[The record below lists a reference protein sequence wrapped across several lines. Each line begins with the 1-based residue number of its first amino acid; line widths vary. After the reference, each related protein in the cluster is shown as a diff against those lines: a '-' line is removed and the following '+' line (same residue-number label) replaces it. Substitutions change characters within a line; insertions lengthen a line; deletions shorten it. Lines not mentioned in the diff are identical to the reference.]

1 MKERLDV
8 LLVKRGLA
16 PSREKAKAI
25 IMSGIVFVDNVRE
38 DKAGTSFDEKVNIEV
53 RGKTLKYVSRG
64 GLKLEKA
71 MDKFGVCVMY
81 GCWFLHR
88 RIYRLHVAKWS
99 SKGIFC

>member
-25 IMSGIVFVDNVRE
+25 IMSGIVFVDNERE
-38 DKAGTSFDEKVNIEV
+38 DKAGTTFDEKVNIEV

-64 GLKLEKA
+64 GLKLE
-71 MDKFGVCVMY
+71 
-81 GCWFLHR
+81 
-88 RIYRLHVAKWS
+88 
-99 SKGIFC
+99 

>member
-16 PSREKAKAI
+16 PSREKAKTI
-25 IMSGIVFVDNVRE
+25 IMSGIVFVDNQRE
-38 DKAGTSFDEKVNIEV
+38 DKAGTFFDEKVNIEV

-71 MDKFGVCVMY
+71 MDSFGVELKEKICMDV
-81 GCWFLHR
+81 GCSWR
-88 RIYRLHVAKWS
+88 MVP
-99 SKGIFC
+99 

>member
-71 MDKFGVCVMY
+71 MDKFGVYVT
-81 GCWFLHR
+81 
-88 RIYRLHVAKWS
+88 KWS
-99 SKGIFC
+99 SKGIFCGCGTWTACMETSSG